1 MGKHERDWADDLG
14 KKICHAFNT
23 ASNTTKAVQLAV
35 DTIHDQFPSATQIEW
50 IGDGDYG
57 TVGDIA
63 VYCDEK
69 IISAI
74 ELKSSRSNGK
84 GTSAN
89 ISQNFFGEWFDGGI
103 GYSAWEKQDGVCE
116 ERYSIVEKL
125 TGNRP
130 KNQSQ
135 YIKACKELK
144 EVSKKYLDDI
154 VNLTN
159 SKKPEYVQ
167 EINQIVNTD
176 LPRMSNLLHI
186 LRQGRHSEKAIREA
200 LEDDVFS
207 TPRILLIGQHVET
220 DNPIWFWEEK
230 FSEIDDE
237 IVDVRP
243 AGKGIKFIQKS
254 GKTARF
260 QVTWKN
266 TAQGVENPAFNV
278 WY

>member
-1 MGKHERDWADDLG
+1 MGKYERDWADDLG

-23 ASNTTKAVQLAV
+23 VSNTTKAIQLAV

-103 GYSAWEKQDGVCE
+103 GYSAWEKQDGIYE

-135 YIKACKELK
+135 YVKACRELRDND
-144 EVSKKYLDDI
+144 SLDDI

-159 SKKPEYVQ
+159 SKKSEYVQ
-167 EINQIVNTD
+167 KINQIVHTD

-186 LRQGRHSEKAIREA
+186 LRQGRHEIKAIREA
-200 LEDDVFS
+200 LENDVFS

-230 FSEIDDE
+230 FSKIDDE
-237 IVDVRP
+237 IVDVTLSD
-243 AGKGIKFIQKS
+243 KGIKFIQKS

-260 QVTWKN
+260 QVNWRN
-266 TAQGVENPAFNV
+266 VAQGVQNPALSV

>member
-1 MGKHERDWADDLG
+1 MGKYERDWADDLG

-63 VYCDEK
+63 VYCDEN

-103 GYSAWEKQDGVCE
+103 GYSAWEKQDGIYE

-135 YIKACKELK
+135 YVKACRELRDND
-144 EVSKKYLDDI
+144 SLDDI

-159 SKKPEYVQ
+159 SKKSEYVQ
-167 EINQIVNTD
+167 KINQIVHTD

-186 LRQGRHSEKAIREA
+186 LRQGRHQIKAIREA

-207 TPRILLIGQHVET
+207 TPRILLIGQHLET

-230 FSEIDDE
+230 FSKIDDE
-237 IVDVRP
+237 IVNVTLSD
-243 AGKGIKFIQKS
+243 KGLEFSQKS

-260 QVTWKN
+260 QVHWKN
-266 TAQGVENPAFNV
+266 VAQGVQTPCFNV